1 VKPASGLDRQI
12 NQQDLMQRKSSIL
25 VAAHR
30 HFAQHGFRGASL
42 RDIARDAGVSLT
54 LLNHHFG
61 SKHQL
66 MAAVIACHRTRLDEW
81 IRALEALRSAPT
93 GTAGVRDLVQ
103 TAIRIGFEMASD
115 DNGRE
120 FLQLIARV
128 TDDPSELSVQDVR
141 ESLDHAAR
149 VFMDALQQFYPD
161 ATRHAAASAYLCASG
176 ALSRFL
182 AGAGRLKRLAPTA
195 APLDR
200 SAENEA
206 RLAVF
211 LVAGIEA
218 AMQSPSMTDA
228 DSLEPL
234 AIV

>member
-1 VKPASGLDRQI
+1 
-12 NQQDLMQRKSSIL
+12 MQRKSAIL

-42 RDIARDAGVSLT
+42 RDIARDAEVSLT

-66 MAAVIACHRTRLDEW
+66 MAAVIASHRERLDEW
-81 IRALEALRSAPT
+81 IQALQALKSAPA
-93 GTAGVRDLVQ
+93 GTAGVRELVQ
-103 TAIRIGFEMASD
+103 AAIRIGFEMASD

-120 FLQLIARV
+120 FLQLVARV
-128 TDDPSELSVQDVR
+128 TDDPSEQAMQDVR
-141 ESLDHAAR
+141 ESLDDAAR
-149 VFMDALQQFYPD
+149 VFMDALQQFYPG

-182 AGAGRLKRLAPTA
+182 AGTGRLGRLAPAA

-200 SAENEA
+200 SAENRE
-206 RLAVF
+206 RLECF

-218 AMQSPSMTDA
+218 AMHCKVTDA
-228 DSLEPL
+228 VPVEPL

>member
-1 VKPASGLDRQI
+1 
-12 NQQDLMQRKSSIL
+12 MQRKTAIL

-42 RDIARDAGVSLT
+42 RDIAREAGVSLT

-61 SKHQL
+61 SKQQL
-66 MAAVIACHRTRLDEW
+66 VAAVIGCHRARLDEW
-81 IRALEALRSAPT
+81 IRALEALKSAPA
-93 GTAGVRDLVQ
+93 GTASVRELVQ
-103 TAIRIGFEMASD
+103 TAIRIAFEMAAD
-115 DNGRE
+115 DNGQE

-128 TDDPSELSVQDVR
+128 TDDPSELSMQDVR
-141 ESLDHAAR
+141 ESLDDAAR
-149 VFMDALQQFYPD
+149 IFMDALQQFYPG

-182 AGAGRLKRLAPTA
+182 AGAGRLNRLAPTA

-200 SAENEA
+200 SPEDQA
-206 RLAVF
+206 RLTSF

-228 DSLEPL
+228 GSLEPL